1 MHYQNFEQVK
11 RLDSNALD
19 ALLAGGDPQE
29 RVWAAW
35 EIGLR
40 LGKKALPDITHQAY
54 AAPDPGTRR
63 HMVVVLAGMG
73 KQSVLRTLALHDP
86 DDAVRGTSIQY
97 LMHTTDETETGNID
111 LIIELL
117 EKDRSPIVKHS
128 ILVNWDFDKHQMPVG
143 LLLNCAINKS
153 GDVRLAAI
161 KQIVKQYDP
170 HEVASADIVKCLAN
184 QISKDMIYMLSDW
197 LLTAKLHDI
206 LISAANRAQP
216 PTIIIIL
223 DFIADRDLKFSWDR
237 MQTLSGRKNP
247 DIDIRILESLQM
259 ADDVG
264 LISWLAFGVARAIT
278 LPKAE
283 YHAQFLEQRNAANF
297 YHVAMDPFLKLVK
310 ESPAPKMAVSD
321 RQNFKTIL
329 NHLENELDYFSSYD
343 DEDYWED
350 EEMSFE
356 EYAQEMTSNCDAL
369 KKWLHLNIS
378 RQT

>member
-1 MHYQNFEQVK
+1 
-11 RLDSNALD
+11 
-19 ALLAGGDPQE
+19 
-29 RVWAAW
+29 
-35 EIGLR
+35 
-40 LGKKALPDITHQAY
+40 
-54 AAPDPGTRR
+54 
-63 HMVVVLAGMG
+63 MVVVLAGMG

-128 ILVNWDFDKHQMPVG
+128 ILVNWDFDQHQMPVG

-321 RQNFKTIL
+321 KQNFKTIL

-356 EYAQEMTSNCDAL
+356 EYAQEMTSNCDTL

>member
-73 KQSVLRTLALHDP
+73 KHSVMRTLALHDP

-128 ILVNWDFDKHQMPVG
+128 ILVNWDFDQHQIPVG
-143 LLLNCAINKS
+143 LLLNCAGNNAEE
-153 GDVRLAAI
+153 VRMAAI
-161 KQIVKQYDP
+161 KQIVRQYDP
-170 HEVASADIVKCLAN
+170 HEVATDDLINCFQHN
-184 QISKDMIYMLSDW
+184 SKAI
-197 LLTAKLHDI
+197 
-206 LISAANRAQP
+206 Q
-216 PTIIIIL
+216 
-223 DFIADRDLKFSWDR
+223 
-237 MQTLSGRKNP
+237 QGSGVDQNP
-247 DIDIRILESLQM
+247 
-259 ADDVG
+259 
-264 LISWLAFGVARAIT
+264 
-278 LPKAE
+278 
-283 YHAQFLEQRNAANF
+283 N
-297 YHVAMDPFLKLVK
+297 
-310 ESPAPKMAVSD
+310 
-321 RQNFKTIL
+321 
-329 NHLENELDYFSSYD
+329 
-343 DEDYWED
+343 
-350 EEMSFE
+350 
-356 EYAQEMTSNCDAL
+356 
-369 KKWLHLNIS
+369 
-378 RQT
+378 